1 MQPMLLIRSSVGRK
15 LLMAVSG
22 LLLIGFVI
30 AHLLGNFTI
39 FLGADGIN
47 AYAVHLRSLG
57 PLLWVFRIGL
67 LIAFAVHV
75 GFGIWLTLENRAAR
89 PVAYARKKT
98 LRATLAGE
106 TMIYSGLAL
115 VFFIVYH
122 LLHFTF
128 HVTNPDISHFI
139 DAAGRADIFRMVV
152 LSFRKLYIVPIY
164 LAGMTALLLHTSHGI
179 GSLFQT
185 LGANN
190 DQTLPLIGRMS
201 LLGALLLALGFSSIP
216 VLIFFGFVTI

>member
-15 LLMAVSG
+15 FLMAITG
-22 LLLIGFVI
+22 LLLAGFVV

-39 FLGADGIN
+39 FFGPDGIN

-67 LIAFAVHV
+67 LIAFAIHV
-75 GFGIWLTLENRAAR
+75 FFGIWLTLENRAAR
-89 PVAYARKKT
+89 PEGYAKKNPRST
-98 LRATLAGE
+98 TLAGE

-115 VFFIVYH
+115 AAFIVYH

-128 HVTNPDISHFI
+128 RVTNPDISHFI
-139 DAAGRADIFRMVV
+139 DAAGRMDVFRMVV
-152 LSFRKLYIVPIY
+152 LSFGKIYIALPY
-164 LAGMTALLLHTSHGI
+164 LAGMAALLLHTSHGI

-190 DQTLPLIGRMS
+190 DRTLPLLGRMS
-201 LLGALLLALGFSSIP
+201 LVTALLLALGFSSIP
-216 VLIFFGFVTI
+216 FLVLFGVVTI

>member
-15 LLMAVSG
+15 FLMAITG
-22 LLLIGFVI
+22 LLLAGFVV

-39 FLGADGIN
+39 FFGPDGIN
-47 AYAVHLRSLG
+47 AYAVHLHSLG

-67 LIAFAVHV
+67 LVAFAVHV
-75 GFGIWLTLENRAAR
+75 GFGIWLTLENRTAR
-89 PVAYARKKT
+89 PVAYVQKKT

-115 VFFIVYH
+115 AAFIAYH

-139 DAAGRADIFRMVV
+139 DAGGRADIFRMVV
-152 LSFRKLYIVPIY
+152 LSFQKLYIVPIY
-164 LAGMTALLLHTSHGI
+164 LAGMTALLLHASHGI

-190 DQTLPLIGRMS
+190 DRTLPLLERAS
-201 LLGALLLALGFSSIP
+201 PLGALLVALGFSSIP
-216 VLIFFGFVTI
+216 LLVLFGFVTI